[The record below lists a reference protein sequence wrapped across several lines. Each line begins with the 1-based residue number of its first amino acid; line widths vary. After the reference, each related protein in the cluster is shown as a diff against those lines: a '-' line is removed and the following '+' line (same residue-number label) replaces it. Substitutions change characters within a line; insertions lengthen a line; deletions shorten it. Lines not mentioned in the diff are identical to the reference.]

1 MSGSARKRAIILAIV
16 ATDSTFAR
24 ARAAGRPLDSR
35 GLERGAGDETFVGK
49 CLHCGA
55 TLVIDLD
62 GEPRSHATIEHILP
76 RSHGGT
82 DALENLG
89 LACARCNAEKGVRHD
104 SKRTFGGRLAEV
116 VQALA
121 EKRRAR
127 WVDPSDE
134 LRERY
139 ARLLERSAEAK
150 EKPKKRR

>member
-16 ATDSTFAR
+16 ATDSTFVRTRASGHPADMRSLAR
-24 ARAAGRPLDSR
+24 GR
-35 GLERGAGDETFVGK
+35 DETFVGK

-62 GEPRSHATIEHILP
+62 GEPRSHATIEHIVP

-104 SKRTFGGRLAEV
+104 SKRTYGGRLAEV
-116 VQALA
+116 VEALA

-127 WVDPSDE
+127 WVDPSDD

-139 ARLLERSAEAK
+139 ERLLARSAEAR